1 MILTVAVV
9 RYFIEDFG
17 RHSVY
22 WVVSPPLSLNPL
34 LNGLFQKKTQEFFLF
49 FTLLLKIPDKKLNP
63 WIFHE
68 IVLDPLE
75 ISRPKTKT
83 PETSTLFFL
92 GHA

>member
-22 WVVSPPLSLNPL
+22 WVISPPLSLNPL

-49 FTLLLKIPDKKLNP
+49 FY
-63 WIFHE
+63 F
-68 IVLDPLE
+68 
-75 ISRPKTKT
+75 T
-83 PETSTLFFL
+83 PENSRQKAQPLDIP
-92 GHA
+92 